1 MELSKEIKRHF
12 MKEELKKID
21 TTLGEPDV
29 LEPKVKPS
37 PVKPKP
43 KVSPLPEE
51 WDIQKPKV
59 SPTPKG

>member
-12 MKEELKKID
+12 IKEELKKLD
-21 TTLGEPDV
+21 NMSEPDI
-29 LEPKVKPS
+29 LEPDTKPA

-43 KVSPLPEE
+43 KKLPDE
-51 WDIQKPKV
+51 WDINKPKI